1 MTLLSILLFLFIIWL
16 VGTINAGANWGG
28 LHVNWIDGWARIICR
43 VLHRLPKRYID
54 LPQTGPAIVVANHVS
69 GLDPLL
75 LVSASHRPIRFL
87 IAREHYD
94 SKLMGWLYKLAG
106 CIPVD
111 RSGNP
116 EKALRQALRSL
127 NLGEVIALFPHGTI
141 HLDNDPPRK
150 LKGGFAKL
158 ASWSNAPVYPVR
170 IDGVTAQGKVL
181 IAPFVPGHVHLTFGA
196 KIVVD
201 PDNSQQ
207 LINQVSTF
215 IGSAKQ
221 ELRS

>member
-1 MTLLSILLFLFIIWL
+1 MTLLILFLVLFVIWL
-16 VGTINAGANWGG
+16 IGTLNVGANWGG
-28 LHVNWIDGWARIICR
+28 LHVNWLDGWTRIICR
-43 VLHRLPKRYID
+43 FLHRLPKQYID
-54 LPQTGPAIVVANHVS
+54 LPETGPAIVVANHVS

-87 IAREHYD
+87 IAREHYE
-94 SKLMGWLYKLAG
+94 SKLMGWLYKIAK

-127 NLGEVIALFPHGTI
+127 NEGDVIALFPHGTI

-158 ASWSNAPVYPVR
+158 ASWSNAPVFPVR

-181 IAPFVPGHVHLTFGA
+181 IAPFIPSHVHLTFGS
-196 KIVVD
+196 VLLTD
-201 PDNSQQ
+201 QLETQQ
-207 LINQVSTF
+207 LIQLVTNL
-215 IGSAKQ
+215 IAPAKP
-221 ELRS
+221 

>member
-1 MTLLSILLFLFIIWL
+1 MTLVVLFLILMAIWS
-16 VGTINAGANWGG
+16 VGSVNAGANWGG
-28 LHVNWIDGWARIICR
+28 LHVNWLDGWARIICR
-43 VLHRLPKRYID
+43 VLHRLPKHYID
-54 LPQTGPAIVVANHVS
+54 LPQVGPAIVVANHVS

-75 LVSASHRPIRFL
+75 IVSASQRPIRFL
-87 IAREHYD
+87 IAREHYE

-127 NLGEVIALFPHGTI
+127 SQGEVIALFPHGTI

-170 IDGVTAQGKVL
+170 IEGVTAQGKIL
-181 IAPFVPGHVHLTFGA
+181 LAPFVPGHANLTFGPKVFGDA
-196 KIVVD
+196 
-201 PDNSQQ
+201 DNSQQ
-207 LINQVSTF
+207 LINQVSAF
-215 IGSAKQ
+215 IGSAKP
-221 ELRS
+221 

>member
-1 MTLLSILLFLFIIWL
+1 MTLLILLLSCFFIWFIGS
-16 VGTINAGANWGG
+16 VFSGANWGG
-28 LHVNWIDGWARIICR
+28 LHVNWIDGWARLICR
-43 VLHRLPKRYID
+43 VLHHLPKQYID
-54 LPQTGPAIVVANHVS
+54 LPETGPAIVVANHMS

-87 IAREHYD
+87 IAREHYE
-94 SKLMGWLYKLAG
+94 SKLMGWLYKLAK

-127 NLGEVIALFPHGTI
+127 NEGDVIGLFPHGTI
-141 HLDNDPPRK
+141 QLDNDPPRK

-158 ASWSNAPVYPVR
+158 ASWSNAPVYSVR

-181 IAPFVPGHVHLTFGA
+181 IAPFIPGRVQLTFGVILFA
-196 KIVVD
+196 D
-201 PDNSQQ
+201 QLDAQQ
-207 LINQVSTF
+207 LIQRVTTL
-215 IGSAKQ
+215 IGPAQ
-221 ELRS
+221 PLQ

>member
-1 MTLLSILLFLFIIWL
+1 MTLLVLFLILIAIWL
-16 VGTINAGANWGG
+16 VGSVNAGANWGG
-28 LHVNWIDGWARIICR
+28 LHVNWLDGWARIICR

-54 LPQTGPAIVVANHVS
+54 LPQIGPAIVVANHVS

-75 LVSASHRPIRFL
+75 IVSASQRPIRFL
-87 IAREHYD
+87 IAREQYE

-127 NLGEVIALFPHGTI
+127 NQGDVIALFPHGTI

-158 ASWSNAPVYPVR
+158 ASWSNAPVYPIR
-170 IDGVTAQGKVL
+170 IEGVTAQGKVL
-181 IAPFVPGHVHLTFGA
+181 LAPFVPGYVNLTFGP
-196 KIVVD
+196 KVFGN

-207 LINQVSTF
+207 LINQVSAF
-215 IGSAKQ
+215 IGSAKP
-221 ELRS
+221 